1 MSEPTV
7 VARTPDTVEGWMNS
21 RVPSTQE
28 TEACVTAP
36 LDTSLPG
43 SLNNPLQVRLFDKFV
58 SFTAYQNGAQ
68 IEEWN
73 RIARGAGNTTVS
85 PVVLYATE
93 GYATDPVEIAIA
105 QLQGKV
111 LFNVLIDPTT
121 FDFTPQ
127 ALSDA
132 LWLASTYQNQL
143 QTFLPENLSVGSSSY
158 GYGAN
163 LDTFVRVSEVAENG
177 RSMAVSIPQELYA
190 NGRVPAPLLANYI
203 STVFSALNDGTLSQE
218 DITTYLDPGS
228 NRHMVLAWSDLA
240 HLYNSIDV
248 QIEDASS
255 PDLPDALATVNVPQ
269 NPYDDRI
276 TGQFAKI
283 DGGLEV
289 SNPAAPVVSTGSQAA
304 TTPENTAGTSINIAR
319 DVVGQNAGTDSTNP
333 TTKVQQAPAP
343 TQAPTTGSTQSTVN
357 QENKYYSKLS
367 YLVSNADFMYKE
379 KNGVQSFPESRILTV
394 RLRGDDGLLMTV
406 VSGPFDSGTI
416 HCSLTIPAGVNT
428 ESVNVGFSFSKGSGD
443 ELILQMPNM
452 SGLSSA
458 ERERWNSMLSR
469 GLQYLDSINN

>member
-1 MSEPTV
+1 M
-7 VARTPDTVEGWMNS
+7 
-21 RVPSTQE
+21 
-28 TEACVTAP
+28 
-36 LDTSLPG
+36 
-43 SLNNPLQVRLFDKFV
+43 
-58 SFTAYQNGAQ
+58 
-68 IEEWN
+68 
-73 RIARGAGNTTVS
+73 
-85 PVVLYATE
+85 
-93 GYATDPVEIAIA
+93 
-105 QLQGKV
+105 
-111 LFNVLIDPTT
+111 LIDPTT

-255 PDLPDALATVNVPQ
+255 PDLPYALATVNVPQ

-276 TGQFAKI
+276 TGQFANN

-416 HCSLTIPAGVNT
+416 HCSLTIPASVNT